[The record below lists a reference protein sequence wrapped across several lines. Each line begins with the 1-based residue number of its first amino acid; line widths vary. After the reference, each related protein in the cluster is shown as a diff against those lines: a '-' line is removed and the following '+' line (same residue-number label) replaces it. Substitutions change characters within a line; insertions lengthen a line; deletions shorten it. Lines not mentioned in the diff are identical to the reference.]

1 MTWDELAVQLP
12 KLWDGVLITLLLAG
26 ASFLLGAIL
35 GVPLSL
41 ARISSRRWLVGA
53 AGGFIALVMAT
64 PVVIMLLWLYYGLPI
79 LTGVL
84 LPDLLV
90 LILVLTLNQM
100 VIMAENYRSGLRA
113 VPSGQ
118 RDGAIMLGLS
128 RWQALRHVV
137 LPQMLRA
144 VVPLLASS
152 SIVLVK
158 DSAIATFIG
167 TNDLLNAARSAA
179 IATFRPLELLSIAA
193 LLYFMLTY
201 PIALLA
207 ARLEYGMAR
216 LQKPRLR

>member
-12 KLWDGVLITLLLAG
+12 GLWDGVLITLLLAG
-26 ASFLLGAIL
+26 ASFLLGGVL
-35 GVPLSL
+35 GLPLAL
-41 ARISSRRWLVGA
+41 ARISSRRWLAGA
-53 AGGFIALVMAT
+53 AGGFITLVMAI
-64 PVVIMLLWLYYGLPI
+64 PIVILLLWLYYGLPI
-79 LTGVL
+79 VTGIL
-84 LPDLLV
+84 LPDLFV
-90 LILVLTLNQM
+90 LILALALNQT

-113 VPSGQ
+113 VPAGQ
-118 RDGAIMLGLS
+118 RDGALMLSLS
-128 RWQALRHVV
+128 RWQTLRHVV

-167 TNDLLNAARSAA
+167 TNDLLNAARNAS

-193 LLYFMLTY
+193 LLYFVLTY

-207 ARLEYGMAR
+207 ARLERRMAGPHR
-216 LQKPRLR
+216 TPGS